1 MANKFRNEMTIK
13 LGEVEILLRPTFE
26 NCANLE
32 SALGYGLPMMA
43 FKLAKQQLP
52 SMTDAAKVIFFCQAE
67 KKYTLEQVWELMM
80 ENGSGIIKDLLM
92 FVGGITAGDK
102 TVQELTESQKKS

>member
-1 MANKFRNEMTIK
+1 MANKFRNEKVVK

-32 SALGYGLPMMA
+32 SSLGYGLPMMA

-52 SMTDAAKVIFFCQAE
+52 SMTDSAKVIFFCQAE
-67 KKYTLEQVWELMM
+67 KKYTLEQIWDLLMI
-80 ENGSGIIKDLLM
+80 EGSSVMKDLLV

-102 TVQELTESQKKS
+102 TVQELTENQKKS